1 MSSDM
6 IPGYAA
12 ASSTRV
18 LGLVVDVYPR
28 ISALLQPVRRSLV
41 GVSHSRSFARL
52 TPLICGSG
60 SASWILRPGYWGAR
74 FCRAGIGVVG
84 LSFKPHSDDVRDSPA
99 LDVAVQLHGLGAE
112 VVATDPEGIE
122 NARSRHP

>member
-74 FCRAGIGVVG
+74 VTQPELRGWGWWWFWGRGWW
-84 LSFKPHSDDVRDSPA
+84 
-99 LDVAVQLHGLGAE
+99 GARFTE
-112 VVATDPEGIE
+112 PELRCWG
-122 NARSRHP
+122 